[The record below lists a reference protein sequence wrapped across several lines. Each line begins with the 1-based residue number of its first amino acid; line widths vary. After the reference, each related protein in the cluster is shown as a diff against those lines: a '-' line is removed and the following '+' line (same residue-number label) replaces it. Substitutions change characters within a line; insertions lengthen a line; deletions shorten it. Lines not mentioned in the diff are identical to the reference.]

1 MDGVRKPVG
10 DQPPEVYWR
19 RRIVVLGVVALI
31 GVVIWFLVTS
41 PRGSDTSS
49 EPTVTTSPTGSPT
62 VTTST
67 SPGTGVDA
75 SRPCDD
81 ADVVVTATPNPG
93 TFAAGSLPVFDVSIS
108 MEGLSPCK
116 LTVTQANSELL
127 ITSGSDR
134 IYSSLDCPND
144 ATFTERE
151 FILQADSPDE
161 MFQVTWN
168 RQRSAPGCA
177 TVTSTPGPG
186 FYWAAITIQGLA
198 AEPAQFELQ

>member
-1 MDGVRKPVG
+1 MDGVRTPVG
-10 DQPPEVYWR
+10 DQPPQVYWR
-19 RRIVVLGVVALI
+19 RRAVVLGVIALI

-41 PRGSDTSS
+41 PRGDDSQGQ
-49 EPTVTTSPTGSPT
+49 PTVSSSPS
-62 VTTST
+62 VTPSIST
-67 SPGTGVDA
+67 SLSPGATLDA
-75 SRPCDD
+75 SRPCDA
-81 ADVVVTATPNPG
+81 ADVTVTATPNPG
-93 TFAAGSLPVFDVSIS
+93 VFPAGSLPVFDVSIS

-116 LTVTQANSELL
+116 LTVTQENSELL

-144 ATFTERE
+144 ATINERE

-161 MFQVTWN
+161 MFQMTWN

-177 TVTSTPGPG
+177 TATATPGAG
-186 FYWAAITIQGLA
+186 FYWAAITVQGIA